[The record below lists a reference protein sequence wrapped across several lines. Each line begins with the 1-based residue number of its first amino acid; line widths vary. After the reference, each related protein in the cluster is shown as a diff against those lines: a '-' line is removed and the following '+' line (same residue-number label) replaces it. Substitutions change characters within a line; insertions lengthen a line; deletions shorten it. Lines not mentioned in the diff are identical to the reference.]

1 MMGAMRAAVT
11 RRALIVSL
19 VGAVLGW
26 AALARPEPSPALL
39 EALSLARPT
48 QRLEAP
54 SFDLPDLAG
63 KRVRLADLRG
73 RVVLLYF
80 WATW

>member
-1 MMGAMRAAVT
+1 MDAMRTAT
-11 RRALIVSL
+11 MGRALAV
-19 VGAVLGW
+19 VLGS
-26 AALARPEPSPALL
+26 ATLLGALAAWAPVPAPLL
-39 EALSLARPT
+39 DALQLARPT
-48 QRLEAP
+48 ERLEAP
-54 SFDLPDLAG
+54 DFDLPDLAG

>member
-1 MMGAMRAAVT
+1 MMGAMRKAAMGRVL
-11 RRALIVSL
+11 AVVLVSATL
-19 VGAVLGW
+19 LG
-26 AALARPEPSPALL
+26 ALAAWASALAPL
-39 EALSLARPT
+39 LDALQLARPT
-48 QRLEAP
+48 ERLEAP
-54 SFDLPDLAG
+54 DFDLPDLAG

>member
-1 MMGAMRAAVT
+1 MMGAMRGSVG
-11 RRALIVSL
+11 RRALAVALVSGTL
-19 VGAVLGW
+19 LWAIGAW
-26 AALARPEPSPALL
+26 AGVPTPLL
-39 EALSLARPT
+39 EALSLSRPT

-54 SFDLPDLAG
+54 DFDLPTLGG
-63 KRVRLADLRG
+63 KQVRLGDLRG

>member
-1 MMGAMRAAVT
+1 MMGSMRKAVGWRAALPIVLAT
-11 RRALIVSL
+11 GTLLGSLAAGVPAPLLDALQ
-19 VGAVLGW
+19 
-26 AALARPEPSPALL
+26 
-39 EALSLARPT
+39 LARPT
-48 QRLEAP
+48 ERLEAP
-54 SFDLPDLAG
+54 DFDLPDLAG

>member
-1 MMGAMRAAVT
+1 MMASMRKAVGW
-11 RRALIVSL
+11 RALAIVL
-19 VGAVLGW
+19 ATGTLLGAAAW
-26 AALARPEPSPALL
+26 ASVPAPLLDALQ
-39 EALSLARPT
+39 LARPT
-48 QRLEAP
+48 ERLEAP
-54 SFDLPDLAG
+54 DFDLPDLAG

>member
-1 MMGAMRAAVT
+1 MMGSMRRAAGW
-11 RRALIVSL
+11 RALAIVL
-19 VGAVLGW
+19 ATGTLLG
-26 AALARPEPSPALL
+26 ALAAWASVPASLL
-39 EALSLARPT
+39 DALQLARPT
-48 QRLEAP
+48 ERLEAP
-54 SFDLPDLAG
+54 DFDLPDLAG